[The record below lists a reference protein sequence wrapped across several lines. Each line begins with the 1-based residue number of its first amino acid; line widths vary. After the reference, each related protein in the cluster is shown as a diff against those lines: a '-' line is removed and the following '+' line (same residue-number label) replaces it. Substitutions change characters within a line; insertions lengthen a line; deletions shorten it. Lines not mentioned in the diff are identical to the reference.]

1 MPLVLRV
8 LRLLLA
14 ARQACCGVHVDV
26 LTLVGCFLSPAQSSV
41 VVSGQAN
48 FRGGMGRG
56 DALDSHQANA

>member
-8 LRLLLA
+8 LRLLRA
-14 ARQACCGVHVDV
+14 ARQVCCGVNVAV
-26 LTLVGCFLSPAQSSV
+26 LNFVGCFLSPAQSSV